1 MLIFLGFVWFC
12 VCLGVK
18 NEVVYEMSER
28 LMEKLAIEAFRVAM
42 VSEKVFHLLSFG
54 FFLIP
59 SAFTLPPNKKKK
71 L

>member
-42 VSEKVFHLLSFG
+42 VSE
-54 FFLIP
+54 
-59 SAFTLPPNKKKK
+59 
-71 L
+71 